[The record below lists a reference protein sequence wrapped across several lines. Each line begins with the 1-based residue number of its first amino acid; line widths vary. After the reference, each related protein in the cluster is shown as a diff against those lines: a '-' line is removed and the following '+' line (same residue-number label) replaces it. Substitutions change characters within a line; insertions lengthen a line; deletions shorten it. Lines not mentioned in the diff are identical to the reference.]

1 LTSGSRKR
9 SLQENLKYRRISIKA
24 QNKKAQVFILKERC
38 KGCAICVE
46 ICQAEVLEL
55 SEEKNIHG
63 YLIPLVIHPEACLN
77 CGLCEMF
84 CPDFAIWATIETEEV
99 GL

>member
-1 LTSGSRKR
+1 
-9 SLQENLKYRRISIKA
+9 
-24 QNKKAQVFILKERC
+24 
-38 KGCAICVE
+38 
-46 ICQAEVLEL
+46 VLEL
-55 SEEKNIHG
+55 SDEKNIRG
-63 YLIPLVIHPEACLN
+63 YLIPRVIHPEACLN

>member
-1 LTSGSRKR
+1 
-9 SLQENLKYRRISIKA
+9 
-24 QNKKAQVFILKERC
+24 
-38 KGCAICVE
+38 
-46 ICQAEVLEL
+46 VLEL